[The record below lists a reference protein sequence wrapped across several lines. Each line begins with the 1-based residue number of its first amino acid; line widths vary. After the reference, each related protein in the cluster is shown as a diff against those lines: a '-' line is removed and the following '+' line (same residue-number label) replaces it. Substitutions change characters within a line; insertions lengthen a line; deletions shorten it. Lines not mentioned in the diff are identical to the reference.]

1 MLGLISTYT
10 YLNLQLQY
18 VPDPPILRSLM
29 TGDPPTQK
37 KRGHDL
43 ERRLTSRQMTSTVNW
58 QHADNIQQLQSITM
72 LARISKTHATGT

>member
-37 KRGHDL
+37 NAVTILKGDSRHD
-43 ERRLTSRQMTSTVNW
+43 
-58 QHADNIQQLQSITM
+58 
-72 LARISKTHATGT
+72 K